1 VACAEP
7 NSAAGCSGSGGPR
20 GGRGCGPSC
29 AAPSYFLHIRR
40 RYLRYLLAL
49 AIPDVPHQI
58 VHSLLQS
65 SKVLRDAIQGAA
77 VAQQAPAAIADPAL
91 PKIFTE
97 AYPGIAAALRK
108 VCGAGN
114 NDNALPMYWVTFAAS
129 GGKKQQSRALLE
141 TLVYEQ
147 ALEPDSP
154 KVHQLISNE
163 LFEEVYCIHLGLNDP
178 ENLTYGLTPFLVCPR
193 GYYKASVKREKANLY
208 STVHEEGFRAS
219 LQDIRE
225 LLTPDINLPGTLHQL
240 AEFIGAYS
248 ILIDVLIGKDTPL
261 AVVVR
266 EHYHCS
272 LLPRFGAAPLG

>member
-1 VACAEP
+1 M
-7 NSAAGCSGSGGPR
+7 
-20 GGRGCGPSC
+20 
-29 AAPSYFLHIRR
+29 
-40 RYLRYLLAL
+40 
-49 AIPDVPHQI
+49 
-58 VHSLLQS
+58 
-65 SKVLRDAIQGAA
+65 VLRDAIQGAA

-91 PKIFTE
+91 PKTFTE

-114 NDNALPMYWVTFAAS
+114 DDNALPMYWVTFAAS

-141 TLVYEQ
+141 TLVYDQ

-154 KVHQLISNE
+154 QVHQLISNE
-163 LFEEVYCIHLGLNDP
+163 HFKEVYCIHLGLNDP
-178 ENLTYGLTPFLVCPR
+178 ENPTYGLTPFLVCPR

-272 LLPRFGAAPLG
+272 LLPRFCAAPLG